1 MCVGG
6 IMDFFEKFNEII
18 LEYGFKILGFL
29 VVLIIGWQLAKYVVR
44 LLEKSLLKS
53 KLDVSIHGFILTLSG
68 FFLKLVVIITAATII
83 DVPMTTFIAM
93 LSAAGLAVGLA
104 LKDSLSNFAAGI
116 LLLIFRPFGVGDY
129 IQTSDVSG
137 TVLSIQMLYTA
148 MNTIDN
154 KRVMVPNGHLA
165 TSHITNYSVEPYRR
179 IDKVYSVAYG
189 TDVLKVKEVLMG
201 IVLKNEMILDERGV
215 ILGVINHGDSSV
227 DFDLKVWV
235 KREDYFTVLYALNE
249 DVIMEFEK
257 NDIEI
262 PYPTRDVMV
271 TMNRADSEA
280 QENTL
285 EG

>member
-1 MCVGG
+1 
-6 IMDFFEKFNEII
+6 MDFFEKLNSMIGA
-18 LEYGFKILGFL
+18 YGFKILGFL

-68 FFLKLVVIITAATII
+68 FFLKLIVIITAATII

-137 TVLSIQMLYTA
+137 TVLSIEMLYTS

-235 KREDYFTVLYALNE
+235 KREDYFTVLYMLNE
-249 DVIMEFEK
+249 DVIVEFEK

-262 PYPTRDVMV
+262 PYPTRDVTV
-271 TMNRADSEA
+271 TMNKADSETF
-280 QENTL
+280 ENRL
-285 EG
+285 ES

>member
-1 MCVGG
+1 
-6 IMDFFEKFNEII
+6 MDFFEKFNEFI
-18 LEYGFKILGFL
+18 LAYRFKILGFL

-44 LLEKSLLKS
+44 LFEKSLLKS

-68 FFLKLVVIITAATII
+68 FFLKLIVIITAATII

-137 TVLSIQMLYTA
+137 TVLSIEMLYTS

-165 TSHITNYSVEPYRR
+165 TSHIINYSVEPYRR

-235 KREDYFTVLYALNE
+235 KREDYFTVLYMLNE
-249 DVIMEFEK
+249 DVIVEFEK

-262 PYPTRDVMV
+262 PYPTRDVTV
-271 TMNRADSEA
+271 TMNKTDSE
-280 QENTL
+280 TL
-285 EG
+285 ENRLEG